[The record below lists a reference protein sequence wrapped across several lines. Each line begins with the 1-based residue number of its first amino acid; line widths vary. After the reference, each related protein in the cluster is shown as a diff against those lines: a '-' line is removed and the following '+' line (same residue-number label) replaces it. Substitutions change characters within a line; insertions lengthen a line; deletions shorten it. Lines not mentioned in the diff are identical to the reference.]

1 MLAYVI
7 NMDSATDRWMA
18 VQKAFE
24 GTHLKLHRVSG
35 VDGYALKL
43 PIPEYDEALYNRRH
57 GRPTSPGHVGC
68 YLSHV
73 RAMKAFLATDEP
85 YALIVEDD
93 LTLLPDFESTI
104 EAALECASHWN
115 ILRLTGLSQGTPA
128 KVASLG
134 RGYSLCI
141 GLGRL
146 KGTGAYL
153 IDRKGAEALSTGMIP
168 MFLPIDHA
176 IDREWVHGIKAAYV
190 LPFPASQVDSGF
202 RSSIQIGRSLKLSNA
217 RRWMTTYPYQA
228 YNEISRLLFRSWHY
242 LRAKSALASHRP
254 KPTGKKELTEACV

>member
-1 MLAYVI
+1 
-7 NMDSATDRWMA
+7 
-18 VQKAFE
+18 
-24 GTHLKLHRVSG
+24 
-35 VDGYALKL
+35 
-43 PIPEYDEALYNRRH
+43 
-57 GRPTSPGHVGC
+57 
-68 YLSHV
+68 
-73 RAMKAFLATDEP
+73 
-85 YALIVEDD
+85 VEDD

-153 IDRKGAEALSTGMIP
+153 LDRKAARALSTGMIP

-176 IDREWVHGIKAAYV
+176 IDREWVHGIKAACV

-202 RSSIQIGRSLKLSNA
+202 RSSIQIGKSLKLSNA
-217 RRWMTTYPYQA
+217 QRWLTTYPYQA
-228 YNEISRLLFRSWHY
+228 INEGSRLWFRVCHY
-242 LRAKSALASHRP
+242 LRAKLALASHRP
-254 KPTGKKELTEACV
+254 KSADKKVLTKVPV